1 MVDILFNQMKKFIP
15 YFFGLLLLLT
25 GIVIALY
32 WKNDIDLS
40 ELKKKYTYT
49 SSRFIPID
57 GINLH
62 YRETGKGEP
71 VVLIHGTGASLHT
84 WEKWTEVLSESY
96 HVISFDLPGFG
107 LTGPDPEHNYQI
119 SRYTFI
125 LDSLMIKLKINQFHI
140 AGNSLGGLVAWR
152 YTTQFP
158 QKILTLNLI
167 DAAGL
172 PQPGK
177 KPPFIFQLAKIPLLS
192 TLLQKVTPK
201 SIIKNSMLDV
211 YKNDPLVTE
220 KLIDRYFE
228 LSLRDG
234 NRTAFV
240 KRMSQLN
247 EKLNISDLKK
257 ITAPVLIQWGKD
269 DRWIPLD
276 NGYEF
281 KNLIPRAELKIYDSG
296 HVPMEENPIET
307 VEDYLKFLK
316 KSKED

>member
-1 MVDILFNQMKKFIP
+1 MYMKNLLKYSLFAITAILF
-15 YFFGLLLLLT
+15 
-25 GIVIALY
+25 IVIAIY
-32 WKNDIDLS
+32 WKNDIDLN
-40 ELKKKYTYT
+40 ELKDKYAYP
-49 SSRFIPID
+49 SSSFISID
-57 GINLH
+57 GINVH
-62 YRETGKGEP
+62 YRDVGKGEAIL
-71 VVLIHGTGASLHT
+71 LIHGTGASLHT
-84 WEKWTEVLSESY
+84 WEKWIDILSPSY
-96 HVISFDLPGFG
+96 RVISFDLPGFG
-107 LTGPDPEHNYQI
+107 LTGPDPNHNYQI
-119 SRYTFI
+119 SRYSAI
-125 LDSLMIKLKINQFHI
+125 LDSLIVKLKVDSFHI

-177 KPPFIFQLAKIPLLS
+177 KPPFIFQLAKLPILS

-201 SIIKNSMLDV
+201 SIIENSMLDV
-211 YKNDPLVTE
+211 YKNDQLVNE

-228 LSLRDG
+228 LSLREG

-247 EKLNISDLKK
+247 EKLDISDLKK

-269 DRWIPLD
+269 DRWIPLAK
-276 NGYEF
+276 GYEF
-281 KNLIPRAELKIYDSG
+281 KKLIPQAELKIYNSG
-296 HVPMEENPIET
+296 HVPMEENPMET
-307 VEDYLKFLK
+307 VEDYVIFLK

>member
-1 MVDILFNQMKKFIP
+1 MYMKNLLKYSLFAITAI
-15 YFFGLLLLLT
+15 FF
-25 GIVIALY
+25 IVIAIY
-32 WKNDIDLS
+32 WKNDIDLN
-40 ELKKKYTYT
+40 ELKDKYAYP
-49 SSRFIPID
+49 SSSFISID
-57 GINLH
+57 GINVH
-62 YRETGKGEP
+62 YRDVGKGEAIL
-71 VVLIHGTGASLHT
+71 LIHGTGASLHT
-84 WEKWTEVLSESY
+84 WEKWIDILSPSY
-96 HVISFDLPGFG
+96 RVISFDLPGFG
-107 LTGPDPEHNYQI
+107 LTGPDPNHNYQI
-119 SRYTFI
+119 SRYSAI
-125 LDSLMIKLKINQFHI
+125 LDSLMVKLKVDSFHI

-177 KPPFIFQLAKIPLLS
+177 KPPFIFQLAKLPILS

-201 SIIKNSMLDV
+201 SIIENSMLDV
-211 YKNDPLVTE
+211 YKNDQLVTE

-228 LSLRDG
+228 LSLREG

-247 EKLNISDLKK
+247 EKLDISDLKK

-269 DRWIPLD
+269 DRWIPLAK
-276 NGYEF
+276 GYEF
-281 KNLIPRAELKIYDSG
+281 KKLIPQAELKIYNSG
-296 HVPMEENPIET
+296 HVPMEENPMQT
-307 VEDYLKFLK
+307 VEDYVIFLK

>member
-1 MVDILFNQMKKFIP
+1 MYMKNLLKYSLFVITAI
-15 YFFGLLLLLT
+15 FF
-25 GIVIALY
+25 IVIAIY
-32 WKNDIDLS
+32 WKNDIDLN
-40 ELKKKYTYT
+40 ELKDKYAYP
-49 SSRFIPID
+49 SSSFISIN
-57 GINLH
+57 GINVH
-62 YRETGKGEP
+62 YRDVGKGEAIL
-71 VVLIHGTGASLHT
+71 LIHGTGASLHT
-84 WEKWTEVLSESY
+84 WEKWIDILSPSY
-96 HVISFDLPGFG
+96 RVISFDLPGFG
-107 LTGPDPEHNYQI
+107 LTGPDPNHNYQI
-119 SRYTFI
+119 SRYSAI
-125 LDSLMIKLKINQFHI
+125 LDSLMVKLKVDSFHI

-177 KPPFIFQLAKIPLLS
+177 KPPFVFQLAKLPVLS

-201 SIIKNSMLDV
+201 SIIENSMLDV
-211 YKNDPLVTE
+211 YKNDQLVNE

-228 LSLRDG
+228 LSLREG

-247 EKLNISDLKK
+247 EKLDNSDLKK

-269 DRWIPLD
+269 DRWIPLAK
-276 NGYEF
+276 GYEF
-281 KNLIPRAELKIYDSG
+281 KKLIPQAKLKIYNSG
-296 HVPMEENPIET
+296 HVPMEENPMET
-307 VEDYLKFLK
+307 VEDYVIFLK

>member
-1 MVDILFNQMKKFIP
+1 MKKIIKFS
-15 YFFGLLLLLT
+15 LLAISAFLI
-25 GIVIALY
+25 IVISIY
-32 WKNDIDLS
+32 WKNDIDIN
-40 ELKKKYTYT
+40 ELKNKYAYPT
-49 SSRFIPID
+49 SSFIFID
-57 GINLH
+57 GINVH
-62 YRETGKGEP
+62 FRDVGKGDAIL
-71 VVLIHGTGASLHT
+71 LIHGTGASLHT
-84 WEKWTEVLSESY
+84 WEKWVDILSPAY
-96 HVISFDLPGFG
+96 RVISFDLPGFG
-107 LTGPDPEHNYQI
+107 LTGPDPNHNYQI
-119 SRYTFI
+119 SRDTAI
-125 LDSLMIKLKINQFHI
+125 LDSLMVKLKVESFHI

-158 QKILTLNLI
+158 QKILSLNLI

-177 KPPFIFQLAKIPLLS
+177 KPPFIFQLAKLPVLS

-211 YKNDPLVTE
+211 YKNDQLVTE

-228 LSLRDG
+228 LSLREG

-247 EKLNISDLKK
+247 EKLDISDLKK

-269 DRWIPLD
+269 DRWIPLAK
-276 NGYEF
+276 GYEF
-281 KNLIPRAELKIYDSG
+281 KKLIPGAELKIYDSG
-296 HVPMEENPIET
+296 HVPMEENPMET
-307 VEDYLKFLK
+307 VEDYMKFLK